1 MKIETLKRALERAR
15 RLYATSGT
23 SAGDDAADELEVG
36 RCMAC
41 NGHVLIAHPSRGR
54 LGSLYLGP
62 VEVANDGRCPG
73 CVAHADVWRVLD
85 LALSPT
91 AARLAACTRAEL
103 FASYGVRPESRRP
116 LAGTVTP
123 DPRRRSVIVE
133 E

>member
-36 RCMAC
+36 RCMSC
-41 NGHVLIAHPSRGR
+41 NGHVLVAHPAR
-54 LGSLYLGP
+54 GSLYVGP
-62 VEVANDGRCPG
+62 VEVTNDGRCPG

-91 AARLAACTRAEL
+91 AARLAAGTRADL
-103 FASYGVRPESRRP
+103 FLSYGVRPESRRP

-133 E
+133 D